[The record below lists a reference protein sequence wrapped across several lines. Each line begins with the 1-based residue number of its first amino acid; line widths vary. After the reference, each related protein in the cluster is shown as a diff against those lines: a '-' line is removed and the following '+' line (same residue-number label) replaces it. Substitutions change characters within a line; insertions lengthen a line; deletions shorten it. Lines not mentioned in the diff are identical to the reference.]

1 MNDIL
6 LNDDFDL
13 RFENGDLVI
22 GESTKQH
29 QQLLVL
35 TKKGDWK
42 ENPTVGV
49 GVAAYLKDDA
59 DTDLLGAIRTEFE
72 KDGMIVNSIEK
83 NNEDFIIDA
92 HY

>member
-49 GVAAYLKDDA
+49 GVAGYLKDDA

-72 KDGMIVNSIEK
+72 KDGMTVNSIEK

>member
-13 RFENGDLVI
+13 RFENGDVVI

-49 GVAAYLKDDA
+49 GVAGYLKDDA

-72 KDGMIVNSIEK
+72 KDGMTVNSIEK